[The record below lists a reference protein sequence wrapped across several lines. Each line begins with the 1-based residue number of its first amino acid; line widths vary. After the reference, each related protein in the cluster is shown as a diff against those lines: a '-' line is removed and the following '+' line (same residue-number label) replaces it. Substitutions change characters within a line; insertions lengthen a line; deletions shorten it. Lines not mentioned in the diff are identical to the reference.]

1 MSVQIKGV
9 GTISGIDQGLNIVG
23 TTTTGQL
30 NVTGITTIGGDV
42 IVGSGI
48 TVSPDGDIFATGV
61 TTTTQFKVTT
71 GANAF
76 ETSANV
82 FKGASGQKGVYLR
95 SALSAEDT
103 PSYSSVDDTNTG
115 IFLPGSDVFGVTTGG
130 SERLRITSDGR
141 VLINSTTSRNIGANI
156 SRMLQIESSG
166 GGAGIAVARNSNNT
180 SGPSLD
186 LGKSRGYP
194 NTIVQSGDKLGVIN
208 FSGADG
214 TSLQISGAQ
223 ITGEVDGTPGENDMP
238 GRLVFKT
245 TADGASSTTE
255 RLRITSD
262 GKVGINAASP
272 ATNLQIGD
280 NTVSSNNV
288 ITFGKRVTCNESN
301 LPLIGH
307 NCHNGTSSN
316 LGLCATSSSGC
327 IQFFTGNNES
337 GFGSGNNNE
346 YMRIQSNGEIAMS
359 SNGTIGDALSGLH
372 IQNGN
377 LRVSQAAGPTSEYFQ
392 IQAHTHNV
400 DGDRH
405 TLSNY
410 SNGTVYSYM
419 DKSGRVASLSHHYAG
434 RTRTDANSPSNYYS
448 HGSFGFFAYS
458 GRTDDTAN
466 YRSSVFMRA
475 HDSGDTGD
483 RNILYYVDS
492 GSDTTSA
499 NYTGHMRFGV
509 KADGAVQ
516 GNNRFFSGRTESDAG
531 SPVSLYG
538 TGRGG
543 IYGYESNGT
552 AVSYLLAEA
561 GGSGSTFFA
570 FARTSNNDTQWK
582 HRTSDGR
589 MYVDATA
596 TTFNGADYAEYFEW
610 SDGNS
615 NNEDRAGYTVVLKD
629 GDKIGIATAGDSPS
643 SIIGVISAAPA
654 IVGDGQDLSWR
665 GKWKKDEFGREIT
678 TPVQYLVWNHGYEED
693 ENGNIVPVKQPDPT
707 HQMSMENADSQGE
720 VGPKLDKMIADGQ
733 VPQFAIDNNIIMNS
747 TRRVYDPLY
756 DETKKYV
763 PREFR
768 KEWSPVGLVG
778 KLIVRKGQVVGDRW
792 LKMKD
797 INDQL
802 EQWMVR

>member
-9 GTISGIDQGLNIVG
+9 GTIGGIDQGLNIVG

-30 NVTGITTIGGDV
+30 NVTGVSTFVGDIQTTAGDILVRQPAGTDATITINEGTTTHGLFLRQTATESRIQTGASHPLNIRAQAGTGSTQHLAFWTKDSERIRLTAAGDV
-42 IVGSGI
+42 GINTTAPQNSASVQHFTSTTRHQSFQSSLGDLSIVSDNNSNPVAYIKG
-48 TVSPDGDIFATGV
+48 TG
-61 TTTTQFKVTT
+61 T
-71 GANAF
+71 ADLI
-76 ETSANV
+76 NV
-82 FKGASGQKGVYLR
+82 FDNTDEVFTIL
-95 SALSAEDT
+95 DT
-103 PSYSSVDDTNTG
+103 
-115 IFLPGSDVFGVTTGG
+115 
-130 SERLRITSDGR
+130 
-141 VLINSTTSRNIGANI
+141 
-156 SRMLQIESSG
+156 
-166 GGAGIAVARNSNNT
+166 
-180 SGPSLD
+180 
-186 LGKSRGYP
+186 
-194 NTIVQSGDKLGVIN
+194 
-208 FSGADG
+208 
-214 TSLQISGAQ
+214 
-223 ITGEVDGTPGENDMP
+223 
-238 GRLVFKT
+238 
-245 TADGASSTTE
+245 
-255 RLRITSD
+255 

-280 NTVSSNNV
+280 GTVNSNNV
-288 ITFGKRVTCNESN
+288 ITFGKRVTTNESN
-301 LPLIGH
+301 LPIIGQ

-327 IQFFTGNNES
+327 IQFFTGNNAS
-337 GFGSGNNNE
+337 GFGEGSNNE

-377 LRVSQAAGPTSEYFQ
+377 LRVSQAAGPTTEYLQ

-405 TLSNY
+405 VLSNY
-410 SNGTVYSYM
+410 SNGTLYSHIT
-419 DKSGRVASLSHHYAG
+419 KSGIIGSLSHHYAG

-448 HGSFGFFAYS
+448 HGPFGFFAYS
-458 GRTDDTAN
+458 GRTDDTTN
-466 YRSSVFMRA
+466 YRSLAFIRA

-483 RNILYYVDS
+483 RNIIYYVNS
-492 GSDTTSA
+492 GADTDTA
-499 NYTGHMRFGV
+499 NYTGDMRFGV

-531 SPVSLYG
+531 TPTSLYG

-543 IYGYESNGT
+543 IYGYESDGT
-552 AVSYLLAEA
+552 SVIYMLAEA
-561 GGSGSTFFA
+561 GGSSSTFFV

-582 HRTSDGR
+582 HRTNDGR

-615 NNEDRAGYTVVLKD
+615 NNEDRAGYSVVLKD

-693 ENGNIVPVKQPDPT
+693 ENGNKVPVKQPDPT
-707 HQMSMENADSQGE
+707 HQESMESADSQGE
-720 VGPKLDKMIADGQ
+720 VGPKLNKMIAEGL
-733 VPQFAIDNNIIMNS
+733 VPQFAIDNNIIMNA
-747 TRRVYDPLY
+747 TRRVYDPSY

-768 KEWSPVGLVG
+768 QEWSPVGLVG

-792 LKMKD
+792 IKMKD

-802 EQWMVR
+802 ELWMVR

>member
-9 GTISGIDQGLNIVG
+9 GTIGGIDQGLNIVG

-30 NVTGITTIGGDV
+30 NVTGVSTFVGDIQTTAGDILVRQPAGTDATITINEGTTTHGLFLRQTATESRIQTGASHPLNIRAQAGTGSTQHLAFWTKDSERIRLTAAGDV
-42 IVGSGI
+42 GINTTAPQNSASVQHFTSTTRHQSFQSSLGDLSIVSDNNSNPVAYIKG
-48 TVSPDGDIFATGV
+48 TG
-61 TTTTQFKVTT
+61 T
-71 GANAF
+71 ADLL
-76 ETSANV
+76 NV
-82 FKGASGQKGVYLR
+82 FDNTDEVFTIL
-95 SALSAEDT
+95 DT
-103 PSYSSVDDTNTG
+103 
-115 IFLPGSDVFGVTTGG
+115 
-130 SERLRITSDGR
+130 
-141 VLINSTTSRNIGANI
+141 
-156 SRMLQIESSG
+156 
-166 GGAGIAVARNSNNT
+166 
-180 SGPSLD
+180 
-186 LGKSRGYP
+186 
-194 NTIVQSGDKLGVIN
+194 
-208 FSGADG
+208 
-214 TSLQISGAQ
+214 
-223 ITGEVDGTPGENDMP
+223 
-238 GRLVFKT
+238 
-245 TADGASSTTE
+245 
-255 RLRITSD
+255 

-280 NTVSSNNV
+280 GTVNSNNV
-288 ITFGKRVTCNESN
+288 ITFGKRVTTNESN
-301 LPLIGH
+301 LPIIGQ

-327 IQFFTGNNES
+327 IQFFTGNNAS
-337 GFGSGNNNE
+337 GFGEGSNNE

-377 LRVSQAAGPTSEYFQ
+377 LRVSQAAGPTTEYLQ

-405 TLSNY
+405 VLSNY
-410 SNGTVYSYM
+410 SNGTLYSHIT
-419 DKSGRVASLSHHYAG
+419 KSGIIGSLSHHYAG

-448 HGSFGFFAYS
+448 HGPFGFFAYS
-458 GRTDDTAN
+458 GRTDDTTN
-466 YRSSVFMRA
+466 YRSLAFIRA

-483 RNILYYVDS
+483 RNIIYYVNS
-492 GSDTTSA
+492 GADTDTAS
-499 NYTGHMRFGV
+499 YTGDMRFGV

-531 SPVSLYG
+531 TPTSLYG

-543 IYGYESNGT
+543 IYGYESDGT
-552 AVSYLLAEA
+552 SVIYMLAEA
-561 GGSGSTFFA
+561 GGSSSTFFV

-582 HRTSDGR
+582 HRTNDGR

-615 NNEDRAGYTVVLKD
+615 NNEDRAGYSVVLKD

-693 ENGNIVPVKQPDPT
+693 ENGNKVPVKQPDPT
-707 HQMSMENADSQGE
+707 HQMSMESADSQGE
-720 VGPKLDKMIADGQ
+720 VGPKLNKMIAEGL
-733 VPQFAIDNNIIMNS
+733 VPQFAIDNNIIMNA
-747 TRRVYDPLY
+747 TRRVYDPSY

-768 KEWSPVGLVG
+768 QEWSPVGLVG

-792 LKMKD
+792 IKMKD

-802 EQWMVR
+802 ELWMVR

>member
-9 GTISGIDQGLNIVG
+9 GTIGGIDQGLDTVGVITATSFVGSGVTLSSDGDVFAAGISTFGGDIQTTAGNILVKQPAGTDASITINEG
-23 TTTTGQL
+23 TTTNGLFLRQT
-30 NVTGITTIGGDV
+30 
-42 IVGSGI
+42 
-48 TVSPDGDIFATGV
+48 ATECLI
-61 TTTTQFKVTT
+61 QT
-71 GANAF
+71 GASQPLNIRAQGGTGSSQHLAF
-76 ETSANV
+76 WTKE
-82 FKGASGQKGVYLR
+82 
-95 SALSAEDT
+95 
-103 PSYSSVDDTNTG
+103 
-115 IFLPGSDVFGVTTGG
+115 
-130 SERLRITSDGR
+130 SERLRITPAGDIG
-141 VLINSTTSRNIGANI
+141 INTTAPQNSASVQHFTSTTRHQSF
-156 SRMLQIESSG
+156 QSG
-166 GGAGIAVARNSNNT
+166 LGDLSIVSDNNSN
-180 SGPSLD
+180 PVAYI
-186 LGKSRGYP
+186 K
-194 NTIVQSGDKLGVIN
+194 
-208 FSGADG
+208 G
-214 TSLQISGAQ
+214 TG
-223 ITGEVDGTPGENDMP
+223 
-238 GRLVFKT
+238 
-245 TADGASSTTE
+245 TADLLNVFDNTDEVFTI
-255 RLRITSD
+255 LDT

-280 NTVSSNNV
+280 GTVNSNNV
-288 ITFGKRVTCNESN
+288 ITFGKRVTTNESN
-301 LPLIGH
+301 LPLIGQH
-307 NCHNGTSSN
+307 SYNGTSN
-316 LGLCATSSSGC
+316 GLGLCATSSSGC
-327 IQFFTGNNES
+327 IHFFTGNDQN
-337 GFGSGNNNE
+337 GFGSGSNNE
-346 YMRIQSNGEIAMS
+346 YMRIQPNGEIAMS

-392 IQAHTHNV
+392 IQAHTHNT

-410 SNGTVYSYM
+410 SNGTVYSHIT
-419 DKSGRVASLSHHYAG
+419 KSGIIGSLSHHYAG
-434 RTRTDANSPSNYYS
+434 RTRTDANSPTNYYS
-448 HGSFGFFAYS
+448 HGPFGFFAYS
-458 GRTDDTAN
+458 GRTDDTTN
-466 YRSSVFMRA
+466 YRSLAFIRA

-483 RNILYYVDS
+483 RNILYYVNS

-499 NYTGHMRFGV
+499 SYTGDMRFGV

-531 SPVSLYG
+531 TPVSLYG

-543 IYGYESNGT
+543 IYGYDSSGT
-552 AVSYLLAEA
+552 SVMYMLAEA
-561 GGSGSTFFA
+561 GGSGSTFFV

-596 TTFNGADYAEYFEW
+596 TTFSGADYAEYFEW

-615 NNEDRAGYTVVLKD
+615 SDEDRAGYTVVLKD
-629 GDKIGIATAGDSPS
+629 EGKIGIATAGDSPS

-654 IVGDGQDLSWR
+654 IIGDGQDLSWR

-693 ENGNIVPVKQPDPT
+693 ENGNKVPVKQPDPT
-707 HQMSMENADSQGE
+707 HQMSMESADSQGE
-720 VGPKLDKMIADGQ
+720 VGPKLDKMIAEGL
-733 VPQFAIDNNIIMNS
+733 VPQFAIDNNIIMNA
-747 TRRVYDPLY
+747 TRRVYDPSF

-778 KLIVRKGQVVGDRW
+778 KLIVRKGQVMGDRW